1 MLLQINKKVISKKF
15 PTRRER
21 LGITE
26 HSPEKSSLANSDY
39 YVTQKIIG
47 ETVKIEGA
55 NKDMQQKQT
64 SWKKEGSANA
74 EFDSEN
80 DQSKLW
86 KTCKQIAGIYSE
98 RVESTPKYLCDESIV
113 STNLVEEKDKISS
126 SYKDCEKLGTVF
138 AHSDHR
144 KKIIDIVDEYLVVE
158 LNTPATK
165 VSGSCQSG
173 EFDFASEDL
182 KNKKEC
188 CNNDSDENKS
198 NRDAHRKSTGIVDV
212 QPEGLTCVA
221 IGCQKDKPEETSSV
235 VTVFA
240 DKNKYSCNESTDEQS
255 RNNFD
260 DIPLPILLLTYKNH
274 ALDEFLLKM
283 VESFGMGNVLRI
295 GGRSKEPKLDECNLN
310 NQLKNAFL
318 ANGENA
324 GYIPKYFFQVKREID
339 KLQKQV
345 DKIMDSLQSS
355 TQISKITLLRL
366 LDDRQIM
373 TLLQKSR
380 LNKSEE
386 RWLQL
391 ILNRLYN
398 EGNYV
403 GDFLLH
409 LYQKKKS
416 RNRSH
421 SSPYI

>member
-1 MLLQINKKVISKKF
+1 M
-15 PTRRER
+15 
-21 LGITE
+21 
-26 HSPEKSSLANSDY
+26 
-39 YVTQKIIG
+39 
-47 ETVKIEGA
+47 KIEGA

-198 NRDAHRKSTGIVDV
+198 NRDAHRKSTGVVDV

-283 VESFGMGNVLRI
+283 VE
-295 GGRSKEPKLDECNLN
+295 
-310 NQLKNAFL
+310 
-318 ANGENA
+318 
-324 GYIPKYFFQVKREID
+324 
-339 KLQKQV
+339 
-345 DKIMDSLQSS
+345 
-355 TQISKITLLRL
+355 
-366 LDDRQIM
+366 
-373 TLLQKSR
+373 
-380 LNKSEE
+380 
-386 RWLQL
+386 
-391 ILNRLYN
+391 
-398 EGNYV
+398 
-403 GDFLLH
+403 
-409 LYQKKKS
+409 
-416 RNRSH
+416 
-421 SSPYI
+421 